1 MTSKIARLARDNWD
15 DLSDDF
21 PSLQRKRA
29 ILRAIGLFARPKSTT
44 GSVVMT
50 LSVCLAVIPGTQLYD
65 ALVKILLF
73 ASATAFWTI
82 AGHGVNQIYDIETDK
97 VNKPN
102 FPLPSGLISLKQ
114 AWILSVSAAILG
126 SITAIAILSEY
137 IGLVFVTGMSAATL
151 LYSVPLFRIRKS
163 AYLPKF
169 ATISIRGIFFP
180 MIAYIGAC
188 EIARIGPGSPEHLIF
203 ILIFAILFC
212 VGMNT
217 FEDIP
222 DLEGDR
228 LHGYASIAQHMGP
241 VPTAYI
247 CLGAF
252 TLAYIGLSLCMLSA
266 PQLFSVSLGMLT
278 SIAFLTL
285 FCFRFRRLIGELP
298 HNIMAAKPFYR
309 FLWQLYCAQY
319 LLLPA
324 LFK

>member
-1 MTSKIARLARDNWD
+1 MNITISEADPEKI
-15 DLSDDF
+15 
-21 PSLQRKRA
+21 SLLDPTISPVEKN
-29 ILRAIGLFARPKSTT
+29 LLKGLGRFCRPKSTT

-50 LSVCLAVIPGTQLYD
+50 LSVCLAVISGTQLYD
-65 ALVKILLF
+65 ALIEILLF
-73 ASATAFWTI
+73 TSAIALWTI
-82 AGHGVNQIYDIETDK
+82 TGHGVNQIYDIEADK
-97 VNKPN
+97 INKPN
-102 FPLPSGLISLKQ
+102 FPLPSGIISVRF
-114 AWILSVSAAILG
+114 AWVLSIS
-126 SITAIAILSEY
+126 T
-137 IGLVFVTGMSAATL
+137 GLVGTVLAFLVLPIVMGIPFFLGMTIVTIV
-151 LYSVPLFRIRKS
+151 YSVPRFGVRHS
-163 AYLPKF
+163 AWLPKF
-169 ATISIRGIFFP
+169 LGIYFRGIFFP
-180 MIAYIGAC
+180 MISYIGAC
-188 EIARIGPGSPEHLIF
+188 EIAGIGPGSPEHLIF

-228 LHGYASIAQHMGP
+228 LHGYASIAQRIGP

-252 TLAYIGLSLCMLSA
+252 TLAYIGLTLCVLSA
-266 PQLFSVSLGMLT
+266 PQLFSVSLGVLA
-278 SIAFLTL
+278 SIAFLAL
-285 FCFRFRRLIGELP
+285 FCFRFRRLINELP